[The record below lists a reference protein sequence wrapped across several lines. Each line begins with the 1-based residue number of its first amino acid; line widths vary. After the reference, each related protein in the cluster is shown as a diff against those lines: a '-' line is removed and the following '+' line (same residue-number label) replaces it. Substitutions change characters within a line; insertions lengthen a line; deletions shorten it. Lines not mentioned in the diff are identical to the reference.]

1 MMFRQLM
8 FLLFCGLGIAC
19 MPAVTQAAAPV
30 EGKDYSVLKA
40 PVADAPAVVEFF
52 SFYCPPCAAF
62 SSRFHVSQAVD
73 KILPSGEK
81 VVKYHVSSMGPM
93 GPELTEA
100 WSVAK
105 VLGVE
110 DKVELPLFVAVQINR
125 SIKTEASIREVF
137 IEAGVSARD
146 YDAAKNSM
154 AVRALTARQQE
165 AAKAYGVTG
174 TPSFFVN
181 GKYLVNNSAIQPF
194 SEQDYAKGFA
204 KVVGELLQMQG

>member
-1 MMFRQLM
+1 M

-154 AVRALTARQQE
+154 AVRALTAKQQE
-165 AAKAYGVTG
+165 LAKTYGVTG
-174 TPSFFVN
+174 TPSFFVK
-181 GKYLVNNSAIQPF
+181 GKYLVNNGGIQPS
-194 SEQDYAKGFA
+194 SEQDYGKSFA
-204 KVVGELLQMQG
+204 DVVSALLKQ

>member
-1 MMFRQLM
+1 MFRQLM

-110 DKVELPLFVAVQINR
+110 GKVELPLFVAVQINR

-154 AVRALTARQQE
+154 AVRALTAKQQE
-165 AAKAYGVTG
+165 LAKTYGVTG
-174 TPSFFVN
+174 TPSFFVK
-181 GKYLVNNSAIQPF
+181 GKYLVNNGGIQPS
-194 SEQDYAKGFA
+194 SEQDYGKSFA
-204 KVVGELLQMQG
+204 EVVSALLKQE

>member
-1 MMFRQLM
+1 MLKKILFS
-8 FLLFCGLGIAC
+8 LLCGLLTMNVLNTVRAAELREGEQYTQL
-19 MPAVTQAAAPV
+19 AVPV
-30 EGKDYSVLKA
+30 Q
-40 PVADAPAVVEFF
+40 DAPEVVEFF

-62 SSRFHVSQAVD
+62 SGRFFVSEAVN

-81 VVKYHVSSMGPM
+81 VVKYHVGSMGPM

-110 DKVELPLFVAVQINR
+110 DKVELPLFVAVQING

-137 IEAGVSARD
+137 INAGISARD

-154 AVRALTARQQE
+154 AVRALTVKQQE
-165 AAKAYGVTG
+165 AAKIYGVTG
-174 TPSFFVN
+174 TPSFFVK
-181 GKYLVNNSAIQPF
+181 GKYLVNNGAIKP
-194 SEQDYAKGFA
+194 SGEQDYGKSFA
-204 KVVGELLQMQG
+204 DVVSELLKK